1 MALIIFEVALVTH
14 NILDVNKKFWI
25 VKNHCSYSGPLWAQ
39 DVEESG
45 SDILSTLSNQDKSI
59 IDMY

>member
-25 VKNHCSYSGPLWAQ
+25 VKNPCSYSGPSWAQ

-45 SDILSTLSNQDKSI
+45 GDIHFSFVKSGQ
-59 IDMY
+59 IDY